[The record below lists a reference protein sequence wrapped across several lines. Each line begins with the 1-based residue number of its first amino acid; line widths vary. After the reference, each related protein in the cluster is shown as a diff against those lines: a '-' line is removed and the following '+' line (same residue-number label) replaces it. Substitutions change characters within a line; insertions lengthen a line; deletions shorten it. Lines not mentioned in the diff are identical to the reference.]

1 MVWMFNRW
9 DSCGAHTI
17 LVPIL
22 LKVVRT
28 KRKKMKGFLLK
39 QGFGPFS
46 FGKHETVK
54 GKKRESRRRKE
65 ERKKEAEEGEKKNG
79 GRGKR
84 RGDLLIFPHLS
95 F

>member
-1 MVWMFNRW
+1 MWSPQN
-9 DSCGAHTI
+9 SCSY
-17 LVPIL
+17 PI
-22 LKVVRT
+22 KSST
-28 KRKKMKGFLLK
+28 NKKKKKKGFLLK

-54 GKKRESRRRKE
+54 GKKRESRRREGRK
-65 ERKKEAEEGEKKNG
+65 KKEAGEGEKKNG

-84 RGDLLIFPHLS
+84 RGDLSIFPHFS